1 MAIDNKQ
8 VARRLID
15 EVWNKGKLELIDEL
29 VDPNYAGR
37 DPMVGAL
44 TRDGLRDSVKAYR
57 AAFPDLR
64 IEVAALIGE
73 GNFVCT
79 RWVSRGTHRGPLL
92 GMPGTGK
99 TAVVTGL
106 NFAEVR
112 DGKLFSDFQEFDSLG
127 LLRQLGLDEV
137 AMPLP
142 GRRPVVET
150 GKRT

>member
-8 VARRLID
+8 VARRMID
-15 EVWNKGKLELIDEL
+15 EVWNKGKYELIDEL
-29 VDPNYAGR
+29 VDPNYSGR

-44 TRDGLRDSVKAYR
+44 TRDGLRESIKAYR
-57 AAFPDLR
+57 AAFPDLK
-64 IEVAALIGE
+64 IEVAAIIGE

-79 RWVSRGTHRGPLL
+79 RWISRGTHRGPLL

-99 TAVVTGL
+99 SSVVSGI

-112 DGKLFSDFQEFDSLG
+112 GGKLFSDFQEFDSLG
-127 LLRQLGLDEV
+127 LLRQLGLDSV
-137 AMPLP
+137 AMPIP
-142 GRRPVVET
+142 AGQQRVET